1 MADMK
6 NSGIEWIGDI
16 PSHWKILRLK
26 YASTLKGR
34 IGWQGLR
41 TDEYIEEG
49 PFLITGTDFDNGV
62 INWDSCVHIS
72 EGRFNQ
78 DINIQIKEDD
88 LLVTKDGT
96 IGKIAIALDCPE
108 KVSLN
113 SGVFIVRNNK
123 NYKYVD
129 KFLYYVI
136 LSNEFLLWYDLSQH
150 GNSTIK
156 HLTQEN
162 FYEFSFAY
170 PPLSEQERIAN
181 FLDKKCNDINK
192 VLCDIEE
199 QITTLEKY
207 KKSIISETVTNGLDR
222 NKKLKNSGMGW
233 IKSIPIH
240 WSISRIASVYK
251 LRNTKVNDRD
261 YQPLSVTMKGVV
273 PQLDSAAKTDAHDD
287 RKLVCK
293 GDFAINSRSDR
304 RGSCGIS
311 PCDGSISLINTV
323 LCPLTNMNP
332 GYYNWLFHTTEF
344 ADEFYKC
351 GHGIVDDLWTT
362 GWQEMKNILIPR
374 PPLDEQEAIASYLD
388 KKCIEIDSII
398 SDKKNQY
405 EALESYKNSLIYEYV
420 TGKKEVPNEQG
431 IN

>member
-1 MADMK
+1 MK
-6 NSGIEWIGDI
+6 DSGIEWIGAI
-16 PSHWKILRLK
+16 PAHWKTLRLK
-26 YASTLKGR
+26 YTSTLKGR

-49 PFLITGTDFDNGV
+49 PYLITGTDFDNGV
-62 INWDSCVHIS
+62 INWDSCVHVS

-96 IGKIAIALDCPE
+96 IGKVAIALNCPE

-123 NYKYVD
+123 AYKYID

-136 LSNEFLLWYDLSQH
+136 LSNEFLFWYDLSQH

-170 PPLSEQERIAN
+170 PPLNEQKRIASFLDSKCSKIDETLNEISEQI
-181 FLDKKCNDINK
+181 I
-192 VLCDIEE
+192 V
-199 QITTLEKY
+199 LEKY
-207 KKSIISETVTNGLDR
+207 KKSVISEAVSKGL
-222 NKKLKNSGMGW
+222 NSAKLKESGMGW
-233 IKSIPIH
+233 IKSIPQN

-261 YQPLSVTMKGVV
+261 YPPLSVTMKGIV
-273 PQLDSAAKTDAHDD
+273 PQLESAAKTDAHDD

-311 PCDGSISLINTV
+311 PCDGSISLINIV
-323 LCPLTNMNP
+323 LCPLRNMDP
-332 GYYNWLFHTTEF
+332 GYYNWLFHTIEF

-362 GWQEMKNILIPR
+362 GWQEMKNIIIPQ
-374 PPLDEQEAIASYLD
+374 PPLAEQKAISSYLD
-388 KKCIEIDSII
+388 KKCSEIDSAIQ
-398 SDKKNQY
+398 SKKD
-405 EALESYKNSLIYEYV
+405 EFDALMKYKESLIYEYV
-420 TGKKEVPNEQG
+420 TGKKEAPNE
-431 IN
+431 